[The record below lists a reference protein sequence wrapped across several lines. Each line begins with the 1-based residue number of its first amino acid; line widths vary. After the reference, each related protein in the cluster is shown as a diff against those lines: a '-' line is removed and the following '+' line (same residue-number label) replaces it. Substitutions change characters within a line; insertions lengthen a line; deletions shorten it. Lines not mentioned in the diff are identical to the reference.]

1 MIDTAPLLDKYRKDT
16 EKYPDAC
23 KQNMDKQLAWLDS
36 VLTTAKEDWVLVIGH
51 HPIYADTDKSESER
65 TDLQNVWIQ
74 FCANI
79 KCRHVFMWTHS

>member
-1 MIDTAPLLDKYRKDT
+1 
-16 EKYPDAC
+16 
-23 KQNMDKQLAWLDS
+23 MDKQLAWLDS

-79 KCRHVFMWTHS
+79 KM